1 MSFAPNQSSIKILI
15 FAILS
20 AWSIL
25 AKAQG
30 IELNPEI
37 KDKVKTFYGA
47 SAVERLN
54 ALEKL
59 IARLQGS
66 SDEEKLKEVNYFY
79 NNLRFLSDNNHWALE
94 DYWATPVELI
104 ASNGGDCEDFAIAKY
119 LTLRSLGLSDEQ
131 LRLTYVKAL
140 KINQAHMVLTYF
152 PNAQAEPLVLDNL
165 IDTIE
170 LASARDDLEPVYSFN
185 GQGLWLAKKRGG
197 VVRLGNG
204 DDVTMW
210 RELQQ
215 RVVSHQVA
223 IPGRGGT

>member
-1 MSFAPNQSSIKILI
+1 MSFALNQSSIKILI

-25 AKAQG
+25 ANAQG

-59 IARLQGS
+59 IARLQDS

-79 NNLRFLSDNNHWALE
+79 NNLRFLSDDNHWALE

-165 IDTIE
+165 IDTIK
-170 LASARDDLEPVYSFN
+170 LTSIKNAKAKPVP
-185 GQGLWLAKKRGG
+185 K
-197 VVRLGNG
+197 
-204 DDVTMW
+204 DT
-210 RELQQ
+210 
-215 RVVSHQVA
+215 
-223 IPGRGGT
+223 

>member
-1 MSFAPNQSSIKILI
+1 MVLSREVFVRLI
-15 FAILS
+15 CPLIALVF
-20 AWSIL
+20 L
-25 AKAQG
+25 A
-30 IELNPEI
+30 NP
-37 KDKVKTFYGA
+37 V
-47 SAVERLN
+47 L
-54 ALEKL
+54 ALEPLVNADMRVKIKKIYGQQAIQRIDALEELLRSLSNKSDSFKL
-59 IARLQGS
+59 QEIN
-66 SDEEKLKEVNYFY
+66 KFY
-79 NNLRFLSDNNHWALE
+79 NKLRFLSDDSHWAQE

-119 LTLRSLGLSDEQ
+119 LTLKSLGIADQQ

-152 PNAQAEPLVLDNL
+152 PNPGADPLVLDNL

-170 LASARDDLEPVYSFN
+170 LASERSDLEPVYSFN

-197 VVRLGNG
+197 VVRLGDG

-210 RELQQ
+210 RDLQQ